1 MVSDLERAVEVV
13 LLRGSLEEHA
23 AALLVRPEDHIARVA
38 EVTSAQCDFFIVPV
52 EGMVKLGHDGR
63 RRALVLDVGH
73 RLVED
78 GVQTPASFVDL
89 PRRIN
94 VLQVANELLRHDA
107 AADAL
112 FVPPADAIKHADQA
126 FVFADEERV
135 LTLLIS
141 LVEVWVERR
150 C

>member
-1 MVSDLERAVEVV
+1 MVADLVRAVEVV

-38 EVTSAQCDFFIVPV
+38 EVASAQCDFFVVPV

-78 GVQTPASFVDL
+78 RVQTPASFVDL

-94 VLQVANELLRHDA
+94 VL
-107 AADAL
+107 
-112 FVPPADAIKHADQA
+112 
-126 FVFADEERV
+126 
-135 LTLLIS
+135 
-141 LVEVWVERR
+141 
-150 C
+150 